1 MKSLLL
7 VAFLATPATFC
18 MNAKNAKEV
27 ESPED
32 IAIASRLKK
41 ELGTLPSGGA
51 PRNQRVDLASMSG
64 AIQKAFG
71 HHGPEHV
78 ATGCIDTLIQCYAPD
93 ISDDAQI
100 YVRGFLDALTV
111 QNPSSL
117 KEHARIVAYVL
128 RGRFQHLKLQ
138 QDPFR
143 SKL

>member
-18 MNAKNAKEV
+18 MDAKKTKEI
-27 ESPED
+27 ESPAD
-32 IAIASRLKK
+32 AAIAARLKK
-41 ELGTLPSGGA
+41 ELGTLLSGGA
-51 PRNQRVDLASMSG
+51 PRNQRVDLASMST

-71 HHGPEHV
+71 HHGPAQVE
-78 ATGCIDTLIQCYAPD
+78 AGCIDTVTQCYAQD
-93 ISDDAQI
+93 ISDDAQV
-100 YVRGFLDALTV
+100 YVREFLDALTV
-111 QNPSSL
+111 QNQSSL